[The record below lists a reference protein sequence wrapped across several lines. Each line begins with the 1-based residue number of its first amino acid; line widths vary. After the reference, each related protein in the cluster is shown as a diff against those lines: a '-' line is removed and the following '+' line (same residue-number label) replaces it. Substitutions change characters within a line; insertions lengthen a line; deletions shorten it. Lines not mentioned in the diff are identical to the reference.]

1 MPSSLVQNES
11 VLAIDVGTAVT
22 RALFFDVVEGVY
34 RFVAAGQAPSTAE
47 APFLDIGI
55 GIREA
60 ITNLQNVIGSKL
72 LSNGNGNGNGLISPS
87 QPDGSG
93 VDAVIATISAGPVVK
108 TVVVGLLSDVSLQSV
123 RRLAETTY
131 SRVVETL
138 DLSDHRKPEQQ
149 LDAIVRSRPD
159 LVLLAGGTDG
169 GASRSIQKMLEA
181 VGLACYL
188 MPMEK
193 RPMILYAGNQKLAAD
208 VQELLGGHAGKL
220 QISPNVRPSLET
232 EDLSPATH
240 ELASLVVKLRER
252 QIKGMEELNLW
263 TGANIMPTAYA
274 QGRMIRFLSK
284 LYESTRGLLSV
295 NVGASSTVVAA
306 GFAGDLT
313 LGVYP
318 QFGLGESL
326 TTLLQH
332 TDLEGIMRWLPLDIA
347 PNTVR
352 EYLFQKSFYPTA
364 LPATK
369 DEFAIMQAIARQSLY
384 LSVQMARKNFPA
396 SARSAGENVMPPLDL
411 ILAGGG
417 VISEGASLGQSLL
430 LLLDA
435 IQPVGI
441 MPILLD
447 QNNLLP
453 SLGVAA
459 ARNSYLPVQV
469 IESGAFIGL
478 GTVVSVIASAEYG
491 EQILRAKLAYADG
504 TEVRSEVKFGGL
516 EILPLPSGQTAQL
529 TLQPLRRVD
538 AGLGPGKGG
547 VVPVT
552 GGAMGVVIDARGR
565 PLNLPADPVRRRE
578 LMKKWYHTVGG

>member
-1 MPSSLVQNES
+1 M
-11 VLAIDVGTAVT
+11 
-22 RALFFDVVEGVY
+22 
-34 RFVAAGQAPSTAE
+34 
-47 APFLDIGI
+47 
-55 GIREA
+55 
-60 ITNLQNVIGSKL
+60 
-72 LSNGNGNGNGLISPS
+72 
-87 QPDGSG
+87 
-93 VDAVIATISAGPVVK
+93 
-108 TVVVGLLSDVSLQSV
+108 
-123 RRLAETTY
+123 
-131 SRVVETL
+131 
-138 DLSDHRKPEQQ
+138 
-149 LDAIVRSRPD
+149 RSRPD

-193 RPMILYAGNQKLAAD
+193 RPMVLYAGNQKLAGE
-208 VQELLGGHAGKL
+208 VQEMLGGHVGKL
-220 QISPNVRPSLET
+220 QISSNIRPSIET
-232 EDLSPATH
+232 EDLAPATH

-252 QIKGMEELNLW
+252 QLKGMDELNTW
-263 TGANIMPTAYA
+263 TAGNILPTAHA
-274 QGRMIRFLSK
+274 HGRMIRFLSK

-295 NVGASSTVVAA
+295 NVGASSTVVTA

-313 LGVYP
+313 QGVYP

-326 TTLLQH
+326 TSLLQY

-347 PNTVR
+347 PGTVR
-352 EYLFQKSFYPTA
+352 EYLFQKPFYPSA
-364 LPATK
+364 IPATK
-369 DEFAIMQAIARQSLY
+369 DEYAIMQAIARQVLY
-384 LSVQMARKNFPA
+384 LSVRTARKNFPDNV
-396 SARSAGENVMPPLDL
+396 RSTGSDVMPPLDL
-411 ILAGGG
+411 ILGGGG
-417 VISEGASLGQSLL
+417 VISDGASLGQSLL

-459 ARNSYLPVQV
+459 TRNSFLPVQV

-478 GTVVSVIASAEYG
+478 GTVVSVNASAEYG
-491 EQILRAKLAYADG
+491 EQVLRARLSYSDG

-529 TLQPLRRVD
+529 NLQPLRRVD
-538 AGLGPGKGG
+538 VGLGLGKGG
-547 VVPVT
+547 VIPVT

-565 PLNLPADPVRRRE
+565 PLTVPADPVRRRE
-578 LMKKWYHTVGG
+578 LIKKWYHTVGG

>member
-1 MPSSLVQNES
+1 MPASIVQNES

-22 RALFFDVVEGVY
+22 RALLFDVVEGVY
-34 RFVAAGQAPSTAE
+34 RFVASGQAPSTAE
-47 APFLDIGI
+47 APFRDIGI

-60 ITNLQNVIGSKL
+60 ITNLQTVIGSQL
-72 LSNGNGNGNGLISPS
+72 LGNGNGLISPS

-93 VDAVIATISAGPVVK
+93 VDAVIATVSAGPVVK
-108 TVVVGLLSDVSLQSV
+108 TVVVGLLSDVSLQSA

-193 RPMILYAGNQKLAAD
+193 RPMVLYAGNQKLAGE
-208 VQELLGGHAGKL
+208 VQEMLGGHVGKL
-220 QISPNVRPSLET
+220 QISSNIRPSIET
-232 EDLSPATH
+232 EDLAPATH

-252 QIKGMEELNLW
+252 QLKGMDELNTW
-263 TGANIMPTAYA
+263 TAGNILPTAHA
-274 QGRMIRFLSK
+274 HGRMIRFLSK

-295 NVGASSTVVAA
+295 NVGASSTVVTA

-313 LGVYP
+313 QGVYP

-326 TTLLQH
+326 TSLLQY

-347 PNTVR
+347 PGTVR
-352 EYLFQKSFYPTA
+352 EYLFQKPFYPSA
-364 LPATK
+364 IPATK
-369 DEFAIMQAIARQSLY
+369 DEYAIMQAIARQVLY
-384 LSVQMARKNFPA
+384 LSVRTARKNFPDNV
-396 SARSAGENVMPPLDL
+396 RSTGSDVMPPLDL
-411 ILAGGG
+411 ILGGGG
-417 VISEGASLGQSLL
+417 VISDGASLGQSLL

-459 ARNSYLPVQV
+459 TRNSFLPVQV

-478 GTVVSVIASAEYG
+478 GTVVSVNASAEYG
-491 EQILRAKLAYADG
+491 EQVLRARLSYSDG

-529 TLQPLRRVD
+529 NLQPLRRVD
-538 AGLGPGKGG
+538 VGLGLGKGG
-547 VVPVT
+547 VIPVT

-565 PLNLPADPVRRRE
+565 PLTFPADPVRRRE
-578 LMKKWYHTVGG
+578 LIKKWYHTVGG